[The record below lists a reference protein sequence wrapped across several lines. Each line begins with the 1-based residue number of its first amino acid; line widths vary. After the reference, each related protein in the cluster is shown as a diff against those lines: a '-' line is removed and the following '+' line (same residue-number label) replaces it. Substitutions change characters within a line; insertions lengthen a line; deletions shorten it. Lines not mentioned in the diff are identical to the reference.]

1 MSSLYIDRK
10 GVELKLSGE
19 ALICYE
25 NDERI
30 GTIPLAPVD
39 RIYLKGDVKLQA
51 SLLAK
56 LGEKNIGI
64 ICLSGRKN
72 TPTLFMSQPHN
83 DAARRLSQY
92 ELANNEHFCLAF
104 AKKIITLK
112 LVTQKNWLWQASN
125 ARLDKKVL
133 LVPKAEE
140 LDTLLAKIP
149 QQTTLASLR
158 GIEGRA
164 AAAYFTALSLYL
176 PPALRFEG
184 RNRRPPRDPFNA
196 VLSLS
201 YTLLHSEAVLAA
213 YGAGLDPY
221 IGFYHSLDYSRE
233 SLACDLIEPL
243 RPLVDNW
250 LIGCFRK
257 EILREEHFST
267 TQEGCLL
274 GKTGRVYFYQE
285 YEKMIL
291 NWRKMLTENCYD
303 LVNVLKNGN
312 LSTSPQRRSNQ
323 VAQPYQKISERNRQ
337 GLLENYYFNQRTM
350 LNNLEFYF

>member
-10 GVELKLSGE
+10 GIELKINGE
-19 ALICYE
+19 TLICYE
-25 NDERI
+25 NEERV
-30 GTIPLAPVD
+30 GTIPLAPID

-72 TPTLFMSQPHN
+72 LPTLFMSQPHN
-83 DAARRLSQY
+83 DAARRLAQY
-92 ELANNEHFCLAF
+92 ELANDEDFCLAF
-104 AKKIITLK
+104 AKKLLQLK

-125 ARLDKKVL
+125 ARADKKCL

-140 LDTLLAKIP
+140 LDGLIGKVS
-149 QQTTLASLR
+149 QQMTLASLR

-164 AAAYFTALSLYL
+164 ASAYFTALSLYL
-176 PPALRFEG
+176 PPALRFQG

-196 VLSLS
+196 VLSLG

-221 IGFYHSLDYSRE
+221 IGFFHSVDYGRE

-243 RPLVDNW
+243 RPLLDNW
-250 LIGCFRK
+250 LLGCFRRN
-257 EILREEHFST
+257 ILREEYFST

-274 GKTGRVYFYQE
+274 GKTGRIHFYQE
-285 YEKMIL
+285 YEKAII
-291 NWRKMLTENCYD
+291 NWRKMLTESCYD
-303 LVNVLKNGN
+303 LVNLFKECN
-312 LSTSPQRRSNQ
+312 LSASPQRRASQ
-323 VAQPYQKISERNRQ
+323 VTPASAQQYERNWKN
-337 GLLENYYFNQRTM
+337 LLENYYFNQRTM
-350 LNNLEFYF
+350 LGNVEFCF